1 MTIYST
7 ERYLSKEIYLI
18 IRFKQVQRLQIEID
32 DEEQK
37 RVQLSGAL
45 KQTIDSDRKAK
56 LQLAK
61 VSFVFT

>member
-7 ERYLSKEIYLI
+7 ERYLSKEICLI